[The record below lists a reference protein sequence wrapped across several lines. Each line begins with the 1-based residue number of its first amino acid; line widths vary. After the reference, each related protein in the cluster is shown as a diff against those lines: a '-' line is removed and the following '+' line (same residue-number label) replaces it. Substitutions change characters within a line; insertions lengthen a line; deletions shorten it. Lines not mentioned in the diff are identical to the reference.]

1 MNALLIAGTD
11 NGVGKTV
18 LISALA
24 AYWQRYYTT
33 RLGIIKPVQCGAGY
47 LPDSYPQAERDLYRH
62 LFALDQS
69 PEEIN
74 PFFFQTPLVPPLA
87 AAREDRSIAL
97 EQLWQAFVRLT
108 QERSLVL
115 VEGWGGLGSPL
126 TAESTVADLAWD
138 WRIPVVLVVPVSP
151 GTIAHAVANTALAH
165 QARVHLKGI
174 VLNCTQPCHAH
185 DRADWANL
193 ELIQT
198 LTNKPVLGCIP
209 HLHNPADLTD
219 LNKLVQVA
227 SSLDLERL
235 IPLH

>member
-24 AYWQRYYTT
+24 AYWQRYCTD
-33 RLGIIKPVQCGAGY
+33 RLGILKPVQCGTGY
-47 LPDSYPQAERDLYRH
+47 SPDIYPQAERDLYRH
-62 LFALDQS
+62 LFSLDQS
-69 PEEIN
+69 LEEIN
-74 PFFFQTPLVPPLA
+74 PCFFQAPLVPPLA
-87 AAREDRSIAL
+87 AAL
-97 EQLWQAFVRLT
+97 ENRRVELEPLWQAFERLA
-108 QERSLVL
+108 QDRSLVL

-126 TAESTVADLAWD
+126 TSESTVADLAWD

-151 GTIAHAVANTALAH
+151 GTIAQTVANAALAH

-174 VLNCTQPCHAH
+174 VLNCIQPCHAPEQ
-185 DRADWANL
+185 ADWANL
-193 ELIQT
+193 ELIQS
-198 LTNKPVLGCIP
+198 LTHKPVLGCIP
-209 HLHNPADLTD
+209 HLTDPTD

-235 IPLH
+235 MPLH